1 MPNIKQIARN
11 AAASLGLGLI
21 RSERLNQ
28 LEAIEAE
35 SGELLGLVARANGV
49 AAETK
54 SQLGQDI
61 FVLLEKDFKRDG
73 FFVEFGATD
82 GIGHSNTYLLEKRFG
97 WRGILAEPAQIWHEA
112 LKRNRSAS
120 IEFDCV
126 WKESGKALKFNVVP
140 DATLST
146 ITEFNNR
153 DFHADKRKS
162 GEIYEVQTISLQDL
176 LKRHGAPAEIDY
188 LSIDTEGSE
197 FEILSNF
204 DFSSYNISVITC
216 EHNYTLDRQRIF
228 DLLRSKGYERK
239 FSSLSKWDDW
249 YVRKE

>member
-1 MPNIKQIARN
+1 MDMKQTLKD

-28 LEAIEAE
+28 LEAVEAE
-35 SGELLGLVARANGV
+35 SGELLGLVARAHGL
-49 AAETK
+49 AGETK
-54 SQLGQDI
+54 SQVGQDI
-61 FVLLEKDFKRDG
+61 FALLEKGFKRDG

-97 WRGILAEPAQIWHEA
+97 WKGILAEPARVWHEA

-126 WKESGKALKFNVVP
+126 WKESGKTLKFNVVP

-153 DFHADKRKS
+153 DFHAAKRKN
-162 GEIYEVQTISLQDL
+162 GEVYDVQTVSLQDL
-176 LKRHGAPAEIDY
+176 LKRHNAPADIDY

-204 DFSSYNISVITC
+204 DFDSYNISIITC
-216 EHNYTLDRQRIF
+216 EHNYTPDRRRIF
-228 DLLRSKGYERK
+228 ELLQSKGYERK

-249 YVRKE
+249 YVRV